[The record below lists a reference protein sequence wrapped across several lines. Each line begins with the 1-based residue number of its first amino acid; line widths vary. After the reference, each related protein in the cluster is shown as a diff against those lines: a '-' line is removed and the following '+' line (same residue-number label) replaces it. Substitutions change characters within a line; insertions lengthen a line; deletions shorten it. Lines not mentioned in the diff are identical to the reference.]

1 MSEDTSNMFLQG
13 AFSIDAKA
21 ATSTSEKH
29 KYLVD
34 GYILGQ
40 WGSYRR
46 FNESVSAAF
55 RSAYR
60 SQVEAEEEVS
70 IEVTDREQKEELN
83 QERLRAQEAA
93 KVAEEAKDEARRLAE
108 DHNAEV
114 QAAKQETANLRQ
126 AKAIWW
132 RQGRWGLRRRGRRP
146 QQGRPQ
152 GRLQARLRASNHK
165 QGSRSHHR
173 RDSAGLSGQAPRS

>member
-83 QERLRAQEAA
+83 QRAERGWCNGERAVARAVMAA
-93 KVAEEAKDEARRLAE
+93 RPSGGGKGGGGCGGGGGGHSKGGHKGGCRL
-108 DHNAEV
+108 
-114 QAAKQETANLRQ
+114 
-126 AKAIWW
+126 
-132 RQGRWGLRRRGRRP
+132 G
-146 QQGRPQ
+146 
-152 GRLQARLRASNHK
+152 
-165 QGSRSHHR
+165 
-173 RDSAGLSGQAPRS
+173 